1 MISDKQ
7 LPSFYIVEATGGA
20 VNAIIPGNLGIESI
34 TVGSADFPNDM
45 LALGGLESAM
55 TYITDKLT
63 VSVEETKAFNPEF
76 FPTLQQ
82 AKLTRAQQLEKEML
96 DEHIEQLQATL
107 SKEGKVAI
115 PITKKF
121 DELGDFVQTRW
132 TVKGENILVT
142 ARLIA
147 NPHAYMKEKE
157 REITEPMNKMG
168 PADPKKPKITVH

>member
-20 VNAIIPGNLGIESI
+20 VNAIIPGDLGIESI
-34 TVGSADFPNDM
+34 TVGSSDFPNDM
-45 LALGGLESAM
+45 LALGGLESTM
-55 TYITDKLT
+55 TYVTDKLT
-63 VSVEETKAFNPEF
+63 VPVEENKDFNPEF
-76 FPTLQQ
+76 FPTLHP
-82 AKLTRAQQLEKEML
+82 AKLSHKQKLEQEML

-115 PITKKF
+115 PITKRF

-132 TVKGENILVT
+132 TVKGENLLVT

-168 PADPKKPKITVH
+168 PAGQANPKITVH

>member
-82 AKLTRAQQLEKEML
+82 EML